1 MVTNMNSKNT
11 VHSSTVL
18 FQKVEDICTITRGRV
33 MSKDYI
39 QDNAGDYPVYSSQT
53 ENNGELGRIKTYDFE
68 GEYLT
73 WTTDGANAG
82 SVFYRNGKFSIT
94 NVCGLLKLKN
104 EDISVRYLMYALQIE
119 APKYVSKGMG
129 NPKLMSNV
137 MARIKVPVPPIEKQR
152 EIVSILDTFQ
162 QLRTSL
168 NRELELRE
176 KQYQYYSRKLLSID
190 KETKFV
196 KIGDCCTVEKGK
208 TPIQKAVAG
217 EYPLV
222 ATTEERQ
229 SSNTFQFDDEAVCV
243 PLISSRGHGVAS
255 ISRIYYQEGKFALGN
270 ILCAIIP
277 KDKHDLNAKFLRYY
291 LYLKKDVL
299 LVPLMRGGANVSLTV
314 DSIKGVQIPIIPID
328 RQNEIVEILEKFDH
342 ICNNQEVGIPAEI
355 RLREKQYMFYS
366 TCMFNFE

>member
-1 MVTNMNSKNT
+1 MTDMNYIKTS
-11 VHSSTVL
+11 HSSSVL

-94 NVCGLLKLKN
+94 NVCGLLKLKKEN
-104 EDISVRYLMYALQIE
+104 ISIRYLMYALQIE

-137 MARIKVPVPPIEKQR
+137 MARIKVPIPSMDKQK
-152 EIVSILDTFQ
+152 EIVNILDTFQ
-162 QLRTSL
+162 KLRISL
-168 NRELELRE
+168 NRELDLRE
-176 KQYQYYSRKLLSID
+176 KQYQYYSRKLLSIEKD
-190 KETKFV
+190 AKYVT
-196 KIGDCCTVEKGK
+196 IGECCMVEKGK
-208 TPIQKAVAG
+208 TPIQKAIAG

-229 SSNTFQFDDEAVCV
+229 SCNTFQFDGEAVCV

-277 KDKHDLNAKFLRYY
+277 NDKHYLSAKFLRYY
-291 LYLKKDVL
+291 LFLKKDVL

-314 DSIKGVQIPIIPID
+314 ESIKGVQVPIIPID
-328 RQNEIVEILEKFDH
+328 KQNEIVEILEKFDS
-342 ICNNQEVGIPAEI
+342 ICNSQEIGIPAEI
-355 RLREKQYMFYS
+355 KLREKQYKFYS
-366 TCMFNFE
+366 SCMFNFE